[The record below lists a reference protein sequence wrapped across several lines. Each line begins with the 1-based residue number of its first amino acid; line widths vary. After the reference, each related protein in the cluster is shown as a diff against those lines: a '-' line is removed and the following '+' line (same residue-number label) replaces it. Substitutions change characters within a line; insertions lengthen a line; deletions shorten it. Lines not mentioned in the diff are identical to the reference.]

1 MSSMFGSQI
10 HRLRSGSHVG
20 GCTGVWPELAD
31 AVSGAS
37 GTEGST
43 HRNSGSVGVYSFTSY
58 EGGGFGSFFVGLL
71 NSTQARTSS
80 QESRDSG
87 LAAALVSL
95 NSSAVISR
103 L

>member
-31 AVSGAS
+31 GVWGAS

-71 NSTQARTSS
+71 NSIQAKTSCRK
-80 QESRDSG
+80 SRDSG
-87 LAAALVSL
+87 LPAALLNL
-95 NSSAVISR
+95 NSWA